1 MVLKWLREKPEG
13 WALRLTVNLIGAVIS
28 FIVMSMFF
36 LTKFAQVWSILIFL
50 PVIIFLFH
58 RIKKHYDAVGD
69 QLSLKLASLLFQ
81 LRECNCRSCSRYDA
95 CSRKFIELCE
105 ISFCR
110 SSYRCICC
118 F

>member
-1 MVLKWLREKPEG
+1 MASGKPEG

-50 PVIIFLFH
+50 PAIIFLFH

-69 QLSLKLASLLFQ
+69 QLSLKLVNHLFR
-81 LRECNCRSCSRYDA
+81 LRKCNRRSGSWYDSR
-95 CSRKFIELCE
+95 SRKFIELC
-105 ISFCR
+105 
-110 SSYRCICC
+110 
-118 F
+118 